1 MGISAK
7 VLDSTPAPI
16 LVSVLALLSVQEIR
30 GCRRF
35 WTARC
40 DSFSC
45 RLQRPG
51 HCPFISDEELSE
63 WEFRFLVSGRLAGRE
78 IWVAL
83 SRSCCSVAWIR
94 ELCQARLEVPAAAAV
109 GLSFCSTRQ
118 SDRQTDATGPRDGS
132 WSRLECLGAAF
143 ESGRQRRD
151 CDPRDHFVGW

>member
-16 LVSVLALLSVQEIR
+16 LVSVLALLSMPEIM

-35 WTARC
+35 CTARC

-63 WEFRFLVSGRLAGRE
+63 WEFRFLVSGRLACRE

-109 GLSFCSTRQ
+109 GLSFCSTKQ
-118 SDRQTDATGPRDGS
+118 ADRQMHRV
-132 WSRLECLGAAF
+132 RE
-143 ESGRQRRD
+143 
-151 CDPRDHFVGW
+151 VGVGVVSSV